1 MQNSGMK
8 KIIEASFQPY
18 HCGVEFLPVYQ
29 TVKKEL
35 RVRVSNEDDSL
46 IYEEGADLN
55 AVRHDLDKLIT
66 GWREGATNQGFNLDQ
81 L

>member
-1 MQNSGMK
+1 MQNSEMK
-8 KIIEASFQPY
+8 RIIESSFQPY

-46 IYEEGADLN
+46 IFEDGAELK
-55 AVRHDLDKLIT
+55 AVRKDIDRLIIW
-66 GWREGATNQGFNLDQ
+66 WREGATKKGFKLA
-81 L
+81 

>member
-1 MQNSGMK
+1 MQNSEMK

-46 IYEEGADLN
+46 IFEDGAELK
-55 AVRHDLDKLIT
+55 AVREDIDRLIIW
-66 GWREGATNQGFNLDQ
+66 WREGATKKGFKLD
-81 L
+81 

>member
-1 MQNSGMK
+1 MQNSEMK

-46 IYEEGADLN
+46 IFEDGAELK
-55 AVRHDLDKLIT
+55 AVRKDIDRLIIW
-66 GWREGATNQGFNLDQ
+66 WREGATKKGFKLA
-81 L
+81 

>member
-1 MQNSGMK
+1 MQNSEMK

-18 HCGVEFLPVYQ
+18 HCEVDFLPVYQ

-46 IYEEGADLN
+46 IYEDGAELKT
-55 AVRHDLDKLIT
+55 VREDIDQLISW
-66 GWREGATNQGFNLDQ
+66 WREGVEKKGFKL

>member
-1 MQNSGMK
+1 MQNSEMK

-55 AVRHDLDKLIT
+55 AVREDIDQLIIW
-66 GWREGATNQGFNLDQ
+66 WREGATKKGFKLD
-81 L
+81 